1 VGTVHIHNIYNPSPG
16 SGQGGSL
23 NDLRRALAS
32 LQGHHLVVGDFN
44 LHHPLWSRPG
54 YEHIHA
60 EADELLDIAMDHE
73 LTQQKFTGDSMKKR
87 IRVQE
92 REHPFG

>member
-1 VGTVHIHNIYNPSPG
+1 M
-16 SGQGGSL
+16 
-23 NDLRRALAS
+23 A
-32 LQGHHLVVGDFN
+32 LQGHRLVVGDFN
-44 LHHPLWSRPG
+44 LGHHPLWSRPG
-54 YEHIHA
+54 YDHIHT

-92 REHPFG
+92 REHPFC